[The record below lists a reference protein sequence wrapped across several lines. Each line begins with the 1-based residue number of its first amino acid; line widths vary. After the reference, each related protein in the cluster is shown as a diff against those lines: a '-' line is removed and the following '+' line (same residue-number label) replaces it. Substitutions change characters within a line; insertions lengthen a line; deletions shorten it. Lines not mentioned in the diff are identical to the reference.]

1 MMLVFD
7 KPDLSGKTK
16 KTQKVRK
23 GGLFMSGGL
32 NIVQILLITAWAFWS
47 IIDSL
52 SWGLGFNNCITACV
66 FTGLVVGNLNYGL
79 IVGGTLQM
87 TQLGAGTYGGASVPN
102 ITSSGMIAT
111 ALGAASGADPIVMAS
126 SIGIALAALFT
137 QLDILARFS
146 NTAFQHVADKYVEQ
160 DNTKG
165 IKLMNTLGIIP
176 WGLSR
181 GLPVLILL
189 VAGQGLVD
197 TLLKIIPVWLMNG
210 FKFAGGLLPV
220 VGFAILMRY
229 LPVMKTPQYFIL
241 GFVLAAYLKMP
252 ILGIS
257 LIGTV
262 AALLVYQNAVAKA
275 ATAGAVGG
283 DDDYDE

>member
-1 MMLVFD
+1 
-7 KPDLSGKTK
+7 
-16 KTQKVRK
+16 
-23 GGLFMSGGL
+23 MSGGL
-32 NIVQILLITAWAFWS
+32 SIIQILLITAWAFWS

-52 SWGLGFNNCITACV
+52 SWNIGFNNCILACL
-66 FTGLVVGNLNYGL
+66 FTGIVVGDMRYGL
-79 IVGGTLQM
+79 VVGGTLQM
-87 TQLGAGTYGGASVPN
+87 TQLGAGTYGGASIPN

-111 ALGAASGADPIVMAS
+111 ALGAASGADPIAMAS

-146 NTAFQHVADKYVEQ
+146 NTAFQHIADKYVEE

-165 IKLMNTLGIIP
+165 IALMNTLGIIP

-181 GLPVLILL
+181 GLPVLLLL
-189 VAGQGLVD
+189 VAGQGVVD
-197 TLLKIIPVWLMNG
+197 TLIKIIPAFIMNG

-229 LPVMKTPQYFIL
+229 LPVLKKPQFIIL
-241 GFVLAAYLKMP
+241 GFVLAAYINMP
-252 ILGIS
+252 ILGIA
-257 LIGTV
+257 LIGSA
-262 AALLVYQNAVAKA
+262 AALITYQNATAKLA
-275 ATAGAVGG
+275 AGAAQGG